1 MRSKTHDGRA
11 PRSVPGRWIIVIAG
25 IGILTYLLVAP
36 GVSAQFVG
44 ERGEVGRRF
53 YPDDPLGEDPDRIDV
68 PEMADVE
75 IGKSF
80 DFLQNTVSR
89 PGGPDGV
96 ALNINTLG
104 EVPNSSWFTNRIGT
118 RDMTVAELVRG
129 PDTVEGPAAGAW
141 TVTGRPEAGLT
152 PKFTIRDAR
161 GDTYIIK
168 LDPVAFPELPSSA
181 EEISTKLFHAM
192 GYWVPEDFVVF
203 FDPARLGVGQGATFR
218 TETGSKRPITRE
230 DVDQWLRDQPR
241 RPDGTI
247 RALASRFIKGKPVGE
262 FRYYGTRPDDPND
275 LFPHERRRELRG
287 MRVFAAW
294 LNHDDARSINTF
306 DAYVEDQGRHHI
318 RHYLLD
324 FGSNLGSG
332 STSAQQPRG
341 GYEYLIDGKS
351 ILKGILSLGFWQ
363 QPWTRVAYPDYPAVG
378 NLEAEFF
385 EPANWKT
392 EYPQPGFARMD
403 AADAFWA
410 ASIVSR
416 FTDAHIHAAVR
427 AGAITDPVAEAYL
440 AETIIKRRDKVVA
453 HWISRTNPLDQFR
466 VERTGPGGGWQ
477 LIFDNAAVRVGG
489 ASPAFSYRIR
499 WARLDNLTRAADM
512 LDGDTPVK
520 AMRADLPTGWGPA
533 DDVGDRYLVAW
544 ITTEHPDHPHWRE
557 PVHVSLRLRND
568 TARVVGISRPR

>member
-1 MRSKTHDGRA
+1 MLSKACRRRVHRGA
-11 PRSVPGRWIIVIAG
+11 PGRWFVAAVG
-25 IGILTYLLVAP
+25 IGVLTYLFVAP
-36 GVSAQFVG
+36 AVSAQFVG
-44 ERGEVGRRF
+44 ERSGSGRSF
-53 YPDDPLGEDPDRIDV
+53 YPDDPIAEDPDRIDV

-80 DFLQNTVSR
+80 DYLQNTLSR
-89 PGGPDGV
+89 PGGPDGI
-96 ALNINTLG
+96 ALNVNTLG

-118 RDMTVAELVRG
+118 HDMTVADLVRG

-152 PKFTIRDAR
+152 PKFTIRDTR

-192 GYWVPEDFVVF
+192 GYWVPEDFIVF
-203 FDPARLGVGQGATFR
+203 FDPGRLGIGQGATFR
-218 TETGSKRPITRE
+218 TDTGAKRPITRE
-230 DVDQWLRDQPR
+230 DVDHWLRDQPR
-241 RPDGTI
+241 RQDGTI

-306 DAYVEDQGRHHI
+306 DAYVEDQGRHYM

-341 GYEYLIDGKS
+341 GNEYLFEGKS
-351 ILKGILSLGFWQ
+351 LLKGILSLGFWQ
-363 QPWTRVAYPDYPAVG
+363 QGWTQVKYPDYPAVG

-385 EPANWKT
+385 EPADWKT

-410 ASIVSR
+410 ASIASK
-416 FTDAHIHAAVR
+416 FTDGHIRAAVH
-427 AGAITDPVAEAYL
+427 AGAITDPAAEAYL
-440 AETIIKRRDKVVA
+440 AETIIERRDKVVA
-453 HWISRTNPLDQFR
+453 YWISRTNPLDQFR
-466 VERTGPGGGWQ
+466 VEWTGPGGGWQ
-477 LIFDNAAVRVGG
+477 LMFDNAAVRVGG
-489 ASPAFSYRIR
+489 ASPRSSYRIR
-499 WARLDNLTRAADM
+499 WARLDNLTGVTDTI
-512 LDGDTPVK
+512 DGESPVN
-520 AMRADLPTGWGPA
+520 ATRADLPAGWGPT

-544 ITTEHPDHPHWRE
+544 ITTDHPDYPHWRE
-557 PVHVSLRLRND
+557 PVQLSLRLRD
-568 TARVVGISRPR
+568 DAAEVVGISRPR